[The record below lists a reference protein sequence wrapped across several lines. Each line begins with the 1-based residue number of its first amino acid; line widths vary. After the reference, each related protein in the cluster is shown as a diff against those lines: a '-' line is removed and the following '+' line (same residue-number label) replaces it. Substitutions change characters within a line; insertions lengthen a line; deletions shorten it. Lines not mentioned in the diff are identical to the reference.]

1 MKRYNDRTL
10 TFLKALSLKTSLLVM
25 LQKFCLNSARVY
37 VLWDIFEHEMFSFF
51 GAGDGTQGLA
61 RAKQGLYH

>member
-1 MKRYNDRTL
+1 MRKCNDRTF
-10 TFLKALSLKTSLLVM
+10 TFLKALSLKASLLGV

-37 VLWDIFEHEMFSFF
+37 VLWDMFEHEIFAFF

-61 RAKQGLYH
+61 HAK